1 MPGVRACTLGLRLD
15 LPPSS
20 HCEELTEVTP
30 WSVESEALGDFYNTI
45 FDEWIRRDVGR
56 VYIMN
61 FEWMLYAWLGG
72 QGPICYLNSR
82 CGNCIIIEHNG
93 DVYSCDHYVYPE
105 FKLGNVLSD
114 QAASLIASPKQ
125 QEWGRIKER
134 TLPESCRECEVGGIC
149 RGGCPKHRFAKT
161 YLGEPGQ
168 NYLCAGYKTFYTHT
182 RKYMQGMA
190 KLAELGVPCDTIMEA
205 IDHPV
210 MIPARNGWN
219 EHTDAFLLKVNS
231 NGTLAWNK
239 IYNSTY
245 ESYVYSVVATSDG
258 GYALAGNLYNY
269 DTDNNN
275 MYLIKTNANGIYQ
288 WNQTYGNTDS
298 DYAYAVIQAKDG
310 SYVLAGYTS
319 SSITRSYD
327 ALLVKAYANGTQE
340 WRQTI
345 GGSAA
350 ERARA
355 VVATPDGGYVLAG
368 YINAPTTSYDVYLVK
383 VPVTLELG
391 LAQVSL
397 TTNTITIY
405 RGADDTYWQYVRVKV
420 WT

>member
-1 MPGVRACTLGLRLD
+1 VEYNVLACVARETSRHPLDVYHFFKEEGVQFIQFSPVVERMPGARACTLGLRLD

-20 HCEELTEVTP
+20 HGEELTEVTP

-56 VYIMN
+56 MYIMN

-168 NYLCAGYKTFYTHT
+168 NYLCAGYKKFYTHT

-190 KLAELGVPCDTIMEA
+190 KLVELGVPCDTIMEA

-210 MIPARNGWN
+210 MIPARSGWN
-219 EHTDAFLLKVNS
+219 EQPMML
-231 NGTLAWNK
+231 W
-239 IYNSTY
+239 
-245 ESYVYSVVATSDG
+245 
-258 GYALAGNLYNY
+258 
-269 DTDNNN
+269 
-275 MYLIKTNANGIYQ
+275 IK
-288 WNQTYGNTDS
+288 
-298 DYAYAVIQAKDG
+298 
-310 SYVLAGYTS
+310 
-319 SSITRSYD
+319 
-327 ALLVKAYANGTQE
+327 
-340 WRQTI
+340 
-345 GGSAA
+345 
-350 ERARA
+350 
-355 VVATPDGGYVLAG
+355 
-368 YINAPTTSYDVYLVK
+368 
-383 VPVTLELG
+383 
-391 LAQVSL
+391 
-397 TTNTITIY
+397 
-405 RGADDTYWQYVRVKV
+405 
-420 WT
+420 